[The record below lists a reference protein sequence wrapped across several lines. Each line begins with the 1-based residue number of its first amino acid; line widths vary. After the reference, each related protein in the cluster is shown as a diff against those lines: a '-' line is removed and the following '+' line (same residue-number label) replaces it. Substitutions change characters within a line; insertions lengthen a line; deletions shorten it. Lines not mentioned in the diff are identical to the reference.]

1 MSDPVEDDLRRVI
14 LTVYAEATGP
24 LKSDLVYAD
33 KRVRDWDKKTIANRI
48 FWLKQGG
55 HLISS
60 DRGLNDITA
69 KGRALLACLGG
80 HESAAPAP
88 TARTAVTVPAAPHAT
103 SKARA
108 RPAAT
113 GAQTTVG
120 APHGMDRDVG
130 QDAVRA
136 VLQEALDAAQAALD
150 SYVTLIA
157 DPKVLGPLRSMRD
170 TAREALDA
178 YVNTIPR
185 QEASL

>member
-1 MSDPVEDDLRRVI
+1 
-14 LTVYAEATGP
+14 
-24 LKSDLVYAD
+24 
-33 KRVRDWDKKTIANRI
+33 
-48 FWLKQGG
+48 
-55 HLISS
+55 
-60 DRGLNDITA
+60 
-69 KGRALLACLGG
+69 
-80 HESAAPAP
+80 
-88 TARTAVTVPAAPHAT
+88 
-103 SKARA
+103 
-108 RPAAT
+108 
-113 GAQTTVG
+113 
-120 APHGMDRDVG
+120 MDRDVG